1 MQRLR
6 DLHQD
11 RGWDETLRRRV
22 GVLRPSGAWDVDGP
36 PDCEREPARSE
47 ARAPRRRPQ
56 LNFRPRADE
65 TKSPWKKAGKR
76 FYALPR
82 HGPPALAD
90 EVTVAVILVLVAI
103 GAATFLET
111 RFLRRKMKN
120 RRGRTAERDEEG
132 QDETHQA
139 LRATE
144 TLINNP
150 QT

>member
-22 GVLRPSGAWDVDGP
+22 SVLRPSGAWDVDGP
-36 PDCEREPARSE
+36 PDCERDPARAE
-47 ARAPRRRPQ
+47 ARSPRRRPQ

-76 FYALPR
+76 FYGLPR
-82 HGPPALAD
+82 HGPPAMAD
-90 EVTVAVILVLVAI
+90 DVTVAVILALVAI

-111 RFLRRKMKN
+111 RFLRRKMKK
-120 RRGRTAERDEEG
+120 RRGLAAKGEQEG
-132 QDETHQA
+132 HGGFHQPP
-139 LRATE
+139 AT
-144 TLINNP
+144 T
-150 QT
+150 Q